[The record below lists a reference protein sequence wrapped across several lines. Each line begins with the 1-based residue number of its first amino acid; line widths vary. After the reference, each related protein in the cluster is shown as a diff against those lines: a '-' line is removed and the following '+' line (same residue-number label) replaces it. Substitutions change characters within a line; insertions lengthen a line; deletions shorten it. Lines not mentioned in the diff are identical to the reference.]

1 MEKEKIINPKTGK
14 KIDMYGDTYNTLIRE
29 GYEYNSGELV
39 KRKQRYVEDSDDEE
53 EEEENEEESIDY
65 EGDDSIE
72 NEEELEGLEDL
83 NISDKPQ
90 RFIPEEVEE
99 EYYEEQDFV
108 TEPQSVYPTYV
119 YRKPNIV
126 YERMAHVRCIECNKP
141 IGVLEKSFNRLKS
154 QGVPNE
160 EIYQRLGLKRYCCRM
175 HLERPPPI
183 NMNQVNVEKMMDYP
197 ATKVVNKRDKFTKDT
212 LTNISQNPFL
222 SSVNTNDYIDVNN
235 KKVQGTFLNDASANI
250 RRFEHG
256 LPTQTN
262 INYQNLKTRPLG
274 SKYQVSYIG
283 K

>member
-29 GYEYNSGELV
+29 GYEYNRGELV
-39 KRKQRYVEDSDDEE
+39 KRKTKYVEDDSDEE
-53 EEEENEEESIDY
+53 EEEEEKEEIQENEEDEEEKSIDY
-65 EGDDSIE
+65 EEEI
-72 NEEELEGLEDL
+72 NLEELE
-83 NISDKPQ
+83 ISDKPS

-99 EYYEEQDFV
+99 EHYEEQDFEI
-108 TEPQSVYPTYV
+108 EPQSVYPTYV
-119 YRKPNIV
+119 YRQPHIQ

-141 IGVLEKSFNRLKS
+141 IGLLEKSFNRLKNE
-154 QGVPNE
+154 GVPSE
-160 EIYQRLGLKRYCCRM
+160 EIYKRLQLKRICCRM

-183 NMNQVNVEKMMDYP
+183 HMTQVNMEKIQDYP
-197 ATKVVNKRDKFTKDT
+197 STKVIKKQNHEP
-212 LTNISQNPFL
+212 LTNISQNPYFT
-222 SSVNTNDYIDVNN
+222 NTNDYKTNVN
-235 KKVQGTFLNDASANI
+235 QNI